1 MYCIFLFGDIPL
13 TGLEAGDMT
22 TGDEGAECLEMAGE
36 DGEECL
42 TAGDEGEECLIVGE
56 ESLTVVG
63 VTE

>member
-36 DGEECL
+36 DGL